1 MAENW
6 MAVKAAT
13 DKQQLAGAIA
23 ARVREAGHTI
33 LECYGSAAVTTA
45 IQVGGV
51 WQQASGG
58 QHQDRDSQQD
68 CQAVRQDSLMGVGGS
83 AAALCC
89 VCRAATGSMGGS
101 S

>member
-33 LECYGSAAVTTA
+33 LECYGSGAVTIA
-45 IQVGGV
+45 IQVGGL

-58 QHQDRDSQQD
+58 RDQDRT
-68 CQAVRQDSLMGVGGS
+68 AKKTAGLLFART
-83 AAALCC
+83 A
-89 VCRAATGSMGGS
+89 
-101 S
+101 